1 VATLHV
7 VVGLPGAG
15 KTTLARRLETSLPA
29 LRLTPDEWMV
39 PLFGQPETKRDDVE
53 GLLIG
58 IALRSLTLG
67 IDVVVDFGVWSRDER
82 TCLRHLAGDVSA
94 STQLHYLPVEPDDQ
108 WQRLSQRDDALSFRI
123 DRKDMDLYATLF
135 EPPSA
140 EELAGSDDRRDDP
153 DWTEWSRTRWPTLA
167 K

>member
-1 VATLHV
+1 MATLHV

-82 TCLRHLAGDVSA
+82 TCLRHLAGDVGASVSTTFGGVPRLWAGPSMHCTAPCGGTRTSTDRPGCRAASSSSVYRTAVARTGRATPDRSGDDRQAWSA
-94 STQLHYLPVEPDDQ
+94 S
-108 WQRLSQRDDALSFRI
+108 
-123 DRKDMDLYATLF
+123 
-135 EPPSA
+135 
-140 EELAGSDDRRDDP
+140 
-153 DWTEWSRTRWPTLA
+153 
-167 K
+167 